1 LRENGLIGIFI
12 AIMALIVAAFFS
24 AALWMPRAWYRAMLY
39 PGGRPNALGRSMNS
53 ASARLFAAGILPKSA
68 VSLETVGRR
77 TGRVHSDP
85 LVMVEIAGERYLV
98 SMLGRSANWVHNVRA
113 AGGIATL
120 RHGRA
125 EEIRLGE
132 VPVGERAPILKAYLR
147 AAPGA
152 RPHIDIDL
160 DAELSDFAEI
170 APLYP
175 VFRVSRRE
183 R

>member
-1 LRENGLIGIFI
+1 LIGIFV
-12 AIMALIVAAFFS
+12 AIVALIVAAFFS

-39 PGGRPNALGRSMNS
+39 PGGRPNALGRWMKS
-53 ASARLFAAGILPKSA
+53 ASAWLFAAGIWPKSA
-68 VSLETVGRR
+68 VSLEPVGRC
-77 TGRVHSDP
+77 TGRAHLDP
-85 LVMVEIAGERYLV
+85 LVMVEIAGERYRV
-98 SMLGRSANWVHNVRA
+98 SMLGQSANWVHNVRA

-125 EEIRLGE
+125 EEIRLEE
-132 VPVGERAPILKAYLR
+132 VPVGERARILKAYLR

-152 RPHIDIDL
+152 RPHIDIGL
-160 DAELSDFAEI
+160 HAELPEFAKI

-175 VFRVSRRE
+175 VFLVTRRA

>member
-1 LRENGLIGIFI
+1 LIGYFI
-12 AIMALIVAAFFS
+12 AIAAVIVIAFFS
-24 AALWMPRAWYRAMLY
+24 AEVWMPRAWYRAMLY
-39 PGGRPNALGRSMNS
+39 PGGKPNALSRRLN
-53 ASARLFAAGILPKSA
+53 AAWARLFAAGIWPTWLA
-68 VSLETVGRR
+68 SLETVGRR
-77 TGRVHSDP
+77 TGRVYSAP
-85 LVMVEIAGERYLV
+85 IVIAEIAGERYLV
-98 SMLGRSANWVHNVRA
+98 SMLGQNANWVQNVRA

-125 EEIRLGE
+125 EEVRLEE
-132 VPVGERAPILKAYLR
+132 VPVGERAPLLKAYLR

-160 DAELSDFAEI
+160 NAELSEFAKI

-175 VFRVSRRE
+175 VFRITRRA